1 MTMDHD
7 DRGDRPGV
15 SLVPAADGRRRPGSG
30 GKIQPCGMRLIN
42 SERASGRCNAGGA
55 PSSMHAVGRNVADA
69 DVQFETSNRYKE
81 QRLGGLMEWLDG
93 WIDDTVLFHDVAGA
107 RPTRSQRRRGEGKKI
122 RNGVDH
128 SLASKQTNKNTKN
141 THTKHKK
148 TN

>member
-1 MTMDHD
+1 
-7 DRGDRPGV
+7 
-15 SLVPAADGRRRPGSG
+15 
-30 GKIQPCGMRLIN
+30 
-42 SERASGRCNAGGA
+42 
-55 PSSMHAVGRNVADA
+55 
-69 DVQFETSNRYKE
+69 
-81 QRLGGLMEWLDG
+81 MEWLDG